1 MMKAVLEKINN
12 PQASVITA
20 FNYVEDHFAA
30 PWHYHP
36 EYELTCIL
44 ESEGIRY
51 VGNHISEYQPLDLV
65 LLGTNLPHRW
75 KKSEESTGKASS
87 LVIQWKPAVLPEVV
101 DLQAIQQLL
110 AQASRGLFFSREVAE
125 EMLPRLKA
133 IVLSEG
139 NRYLQLLSLLQK
151 LSEIDEYAFL
161 SAESFS
167 PDLSKKTSDRL
178 DKVQQYVEDR
188 FTEKITLA
196 QVADLVN
203 MTESSFSRFFSRVMQ
218 KPFFSFLNEY
228 RINRASKLLIET
240 EYSIAEVGFSCG
252 YDSLPFFYKQ
262 FKKIKGYS
270 PLAFRKSYRAANTAV
285 SNLDSRFI
293 V

>member
-1 MMKAVLEKINN
+1 MKAVLEKISN

-20 FNYVEDHFAA
+20 FNYVEDHFSA

-87 LVIQWKPAVLPEVV
+87 LVIQWKPAVLPKIV

-110 AQASRGLFFSREVAE
+110 TRANRGLFFRREVVE
-125 EMLPRLKA
+125 EILPRMKA

-139 NRYLQLLSLLQK
+139 NRYLQLLNLLHM
-151 LSEIDEYAFL
+151 LSEIDEYEFL
-161 SAESFS
+161 SGESFS
-167 PDLSKKTSDRL
+167 PDLSEKTSDRL
-178 DKVQQYVEDR
+178 DKVQQYVEDHY
-188 FTEKITLA
+188 TEKISLA

-228 RINRASKLLIET
+228 RINRASKLLIES
-240 EYSIAEVGFSCG
+240 EQGIAEIGFSCG
-252 YDSLPFFYKQ
+252 YESLPFFYKQ

-270 PLAFRKSYRAANTAV
+270 PRAFRKSYLATDAV
-285 SNLDSRFI
+285 VSDRDSRFI

>member
-1 MMKAVLEKINN
+1 MKAVLEKISN

-20 FNYVEDHFAA
+20 FNYVEDHFSA

-87 LVIQWKPAVLPEVV
+87 LVIQWKPAVLPKIV

-110 AQASRGLFFSREVAE
+110 TRANRGLFFRREVVE
-125 EMLPRLKA
+125 EILPRMKA

-139 NRYLQLLSLLQK
+139 NRYLQLLNLLHM
-151 LSEIDEYAFL
+151 LSEIDEYEFL
-161 SAESFS
+161 SGESFS
-167 PDLSKKTSDRL
+167 PDLSEKTSDRL
-178 DKVQQYVEDR
+178 DKVQQYVEDHY
-188 FTEKITLA
+188 TEKISLA

-228 RINRASKLLIET
+228 RINRASKLLIES
-240 EYSIAEVGFSCG
+240 EQSIAEIGFSCG

-270 PLAFRKSYRAANTAV
+270 PRAFRKSYWAANAV
-285 SNLDSRFI
+285 VSDRDSRFI